1 MPADIDSL
9 IDIGLDVLSTSM
21 SATGK
26 ILAFLGDAKNKL
38 ATSDRASWVQH
49 VGFASRP
56 GKPTAG
62 KQACQAVVVRRSDQD
77 VVIASSDS
85 RTQEMYGALSDGET
99 ALIAGGP
106 DGTSQARV
114 ILKADGSA
122 NVYTRAG
129 NSAGGAGMV
138 LQLDAANNASRMLN
152 GLGFGIIADANGVT
166 ITSGAASITLG
177 ADGSISIVAT
187 GQAQVDGSTI
197 LLGSIAVPGVNSAIR
212 GPTGLSGVAS
222 PKVLIQ

>member
-1 MPADIDSL
+1 MPADIDAL
-9 IDIGLDVLSTSM
+9 IDIGVDVLSTTL

-56 GKPTAG
+56 GTPTVG
-62 KQACQAVVVRRSDQD
+62 KNACQSVVVRRSDQD

-85 RTQEMYGALSDGET
+85 RTQAMYGSLSDGET
-99 ALIAGGP
+99 AIFAGGA
-106 DGTSQARV
+106 DGTAQARI

-129 NSAGGAGMV
+129 NTAGGAGMV
-138 LQLDAANNASRMLN
+138 LQLDASNNAVRMLN
-152 GLGFGIIADANGVT
+152 GLGFGIIADADGVT
-166 ITSGAASITLG
+166 ITAGAASLTLG
-177 ADGSISIVAT
+177 ADGTASLVGTAQT
-187 GQAQVDGSTI
+187 QVDGATI
-197 LLGSIAVPGVNSAIR
+197 MLGSIGVPGVNSAIR